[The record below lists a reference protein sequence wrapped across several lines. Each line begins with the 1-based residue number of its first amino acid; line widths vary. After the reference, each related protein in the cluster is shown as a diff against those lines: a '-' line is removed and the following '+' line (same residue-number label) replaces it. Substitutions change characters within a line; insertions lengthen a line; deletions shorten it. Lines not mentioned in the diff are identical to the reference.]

1 MTKRS
6 TLNLYQGDGTRLADR
21 GEILPPLEKPVDFT
35 SGSAYLADPGLRDAV
50 NVALTLGDPLL
61 LTGEAGCGKTQ
72 LAASIAYEFDL
83 GPPLVFNAKSTSGAR
98 DLFYRY
104 DSLRHF
110 HDIQVRGTR
119 EPKSVDIRRLRPVA
133 SKTSTVRR
141 AERPKPVNVLDY
153 IDFQALGLAV
163 LLSKPPE
170 EVAKYLKHRDRDR
183 GPRRSV
189 VLIDE
194 IDKAPRDLPND
205 LLNEIEEMEFTVPEI
220 GKRFQAE
227 AGYRP
232 IVIITSNTEKNLPE
246 AFLRRCVFYHIEF
259 PNRQRLAEIVR
270 NRINPSDRLNLEE
283 AIDWFLKIREKLRD
297 KKPGTAELLAWITI
311 LERAEIDL
319 ADPGAV
325 EAIAFTY
332 ATLAKTEDDRKLL
345 RDLKF

>member
-1 MTKRS
+1 
-6 TLNLYQGDGTRLADR
+6 

-35 SGSAYLADPGLRDAV
+35 SGSAYLADQGLRDAV

-119 EPKSVDIRRLRPVA
+119 ELKSVDIRRLRPVA
-133 SKTSTVRR
+133 SKTSTERR

-170 EVAKYLKHRDRDR
+170 EVAAYLKPRDRDR

-232 IVIITSNTEKNLPE
+232 IVIITSNTQKNLPE
-246 AFLRRCVFYHIEF
+246 AFLRRC
-259 PNRQRLAEIVR
+259 
-270 NRINPSDRLNLEE
+270 
-283 AIDWFLKIREKLRD
+283 
-297 KKPGTAELLAWITI
+297 
-311 LERAEIDL
+311 
-319 ADPGAV
+319 
-325 EAIAFTY
+325 
-332 ATLAKTEDDRKLL
+332 
-345 RDLKF
+345 

>member
-1 MTKRS
+1 
-6 TLNLYQGDGTRLADR
+6 
-21 GEILPPLEKPVDFT
+21 
-35 SGSAYLADPGLRDAV
+35 
-50 NVALTLGDPLL
+50 
-61 LTGEAGCGKTQ
+61 
-72 LAASIAYEFDL
+72 
-83 GPPLVFNAKSTSGAR
+83 
-98 DLFYRY
+98 
-104 DSLRHF
+104 
-110 HDIQVRGTR
+110 
-119 EPKSVDIRRLRPVA
+119 VA
-133 SKTSTVRR
+133 SKTSTERR

-170 EVAKYLKHRDRDR
+170 EVAAYLKPRDRDR

-246 AFLRRCVFYHIEF
+246 AFLRRCIFYHIEF